1 MGKLDQLF
9 GLLRFAANDQLLVH
23 VGTRGMPGALE
34 NTDLRPHLDPWVRR
48 DGVSRPPPHLVYL
61 GISQIG
67 YVRQRDFA
75 MTELLS
81 ETVPV
86 RSSGLSWP

>member
-1 MGKLDQLF
+1 MWGP
-9 GLLRFAANDQLLVH
+9 G
-23 VGTRGMPGALE
+23 GMPDALE
-34 NTDLRPHLDPWVRR
+34 TTDLRPNLDPWVHR
-48 DGVSRPPPHLVYL
+48 DGVATVAALVYL

-67 YVRQRDFA
+67 YVRRRDFA